1 MGTLHQNQQPM
12 ETGPL
17 DMPALIRT
25 LPELTFDETM
35 DERADMTCKGSTN
48 SRNSYREVKRR
59 TRAVQV
65 FPSAES
71 MMRPVGPVMAESD
84 EDWSGRHAIASMSLL
99 EKLPAPETEID
110 AGTAALAEKSAL
122 VAME

>member
-48 SRNSYREVKRR
+48 SRNSYRKAKRR
-59 TRAVQV
+59 TRAVG
-65 FPSAES
+65 FFGRLKIEFFYG
-71 MMRPVGPVMAESD
+71 R
-84 EDWSGRHAIASMSLL
+84 DWSGVTLDEFADMLDAYLRWYRDVRLKSDLGYRSPMQYRRDLRLIA
-99 EKLPAPETEID
+99 
-110 AGTAALAEKSAL
+110 
-122 VAME
+122 

>member
-48 SRNSYREVKRR
+48 SRNSYREAKRR
-59 TRAVQV
+59 TRA
-65 FPSAES
+65 PCRCS
-71 MMRPVGPVMAESD
+71 R
-84 EDWSGRHAIASMSLL
+84 
-99 EKLPAPETEID
+99 APNP
-110 AGTAALAEKSAL
+110 
-122 VAME
+122 